1 MELKEPSSFCTIC
14 TYPCKQELIGFLLSL
29 SLHHKNSKVYI
40 ICDTKTKEYIIESTP
55 SPKLDIK
62 WYIEL
67 DKFTNYNRAKMEKE
81 KIFGEF
87 LSYKMK
93 CMEYALQEN
102 RDAMFID
109 SDTIILDKLHINE
122 NYNLGLSP
130 QFIKEESVKRSG
142 YYNAGLLWCST
153 KDIVN
158 YWREIINHEHSCA
171 EQINMIKL
179 RKFNYFDFGDN
190 YNLQTWRFVLGL
202 EPGEKIASY
211 VNVKNNK
218 VYYKDKPLKFI
229 HTHFNSTEFK
239 SVNNFFINK
248 LKEAKLWRELSII
261 YRVINDKWVLTIPKQ
276 PLNGRYHHN
285 NDSYRELPLLF
296 KLANKDVD
304 LRFTDANGHC
314 WLEPNILLYD
324 RPTLEWLDNHIF
336 KSSLILL
343 GNGDIE
349 NEGKIIETKT
359 NIKVK
364 PWIFWARRPIIVE
377 KILKDNGILEWENR
391 KCESIFI
398 GNFENNIQQKYR
410 KTNENWESVLTE
422 YHCTAGQKHK
432 FTQQEYLMKLRESK
446 YGLCLRGYGSKCHR
460 EVELMAF
467 GTVPIVTKEV
477 SISSYYE
484 PPVENKHFIR
494 ANNPNEIKEKIS
506 NITKEQWTEM
516 SKNCY
521 EWYQRNIYSK
531 NAWENM
537 ITNILYS

>member
-1 MELKEPSSFCTIC
+1 MDLKEPSSFCTIC

-130 QFIKEESVKRSG
+130 QFIKEETIKRSG
-142 YYNAGLLWCST
+142 YYNAGLLWCNA
-153 KDIVN
+153 KEIVN

-179 RKFNYFDFGDN
+179 RKFNYFEFGDN

-218 VYYKDKPLKFI
+218 VYYKEKPLKFI

-276 PLNGRYHHN
+276 PLNGKYHHN

-364 PWIFWARRPIIVE
+364 PWIFWARRPMIVE
-377 KILKDNGILEWENR
+377 KILKDNGILDWENR

-398 GNFENNIQQKYR
+398 GNFENNVQQKYR

-494 ANNPNEIKEKIS
+494 ANNPNELKEKIS

-516 SKNCY
+516 SNNCY

-537 ITNILYS
+537 IANILYS